1 MENSGLTKVE
11 RKVRMEFLNLNKK
24 LFMSLFVFCL
34 LNLMSLVSSAKGF
47 GLGVMLFGP
56 TAISVQNY
64 FDSGRS
70 LDGALGWDFNKTSE
84 IYLHSTY
91 LLHKPN
97 QFHIESYN
105 FNLFYGAGAFIHS
118 KKTDSE
124 LGCRFAV
131 GSAYNAKTIPVEA
144 FAELAAN
151 LNLVP
156 RTEVLLSA
164 GLGGRYYF

>member
-1 MENSGLTKVE
+1 MK
-11 RKVRMEFLNLNKK
+11 FLNLNKK
-24 LFMSLFVFCL
+24 LFMSSFMFFL
-34 LNLMSLVSSAKGF
+34 LNLVSLTGSAKGF

-56 TAISVQNY
+56 TAISVQDF
-64 FDSGRS
+64 FDSSRS

-97 QFHIESYN
+97 QFHIESYS
-105 FNLFYGAGAFIHS
+105 FNLFYGVGAFIHS
-118 KKTDSE
+118 KKTNSE
-124 LGCRFAV
+124 LGSRFAV
-131 GSAYNAKTIPVEA
+131 GSAYNAKSVPVEG
-144 FAELAAN
+144 FAELVAN

-156 RTEVLLSA
+156 RTDVLLSI